1 MKIIELLIQYKW
13 AILLGLE
20 VLAWASTFFMLY
32 ARYRANSRAL
42 FRIGAVLT
50 VGTGVIPQVLLGI
63 VNFVTFRK
71 LDLFTGIIVLLI
83 LYGSTIGRKHIK
95 KLDQWAQRKF
105 ARKDGT
111 AGKA

>member
-1 MKIIELLIQYKW
+1 MKFIDMLVHYKW

-32 ARYRANSRAL
+32 ARYRANSQLL

-50 VGTGVIPQVLLGI
+50 VCTGVIPQVLLGI

-83 LYGSTIGRKHIK
+83 LYGSTIGRGHVK
-95 KLDQWAQRKF
+95 KLDRWAQRKF
-105 ARKDGT
+105 ARKDGMT
-111 AGKA
+111 GKT